1 VAKGANIMP
10 PKEIEIKGLRELEKA
25 LLDLQKEFGGKSGA
39 QAMRPAIT
47 AAIKPL
53 KQQVIQDTPVD
64 SGGLQASVKQTVGAV
79 TKDMML
85 FSRGQ
90 YKSTT
95 IIAGRVGYFGN
106 KVYKRAISIEY
117 GTIEIAAQHNLENVF
132 DREASGMASRFGK
145 SLGPAI
151 EKKAKALNKKKA
163 KG

>member
-1 VAKGANIMP
+1 MP

-64 SGGLQASVKQTVGAV
+64 SGGLQASVKQTVGVV

>member
-1 VAKGANIMP
+1 MP
-10 PKEIEIKGLRELEKA
+10 PKEIEMRGLRELEAA
-25 LLDLQKEFGGKSGA
+25 LLDLQKEFGGKSGV

-53 KQQVIQDTPVD
+53 KQQVTQDTPVD
-64 SGGLQASVKQTVGAV
+64 SGGLRESVKQTVGAV
-79 TKDMML
+79 TKDMSA

-90 YKSTT
+90 YKNTT

-106 KVYKRAISIEY
+106 KVYRRAISVEY
-117 GTIEIAAQHNLENVF
+117 GTIEIAAQHTLENVF
-132 DREASGMASRFGK
+132 DREARGMASRFGK

-151 EKKAKALNKKKA
+151 EKKAKALNKKRA